1 MERIKALGWVQK
13 GILLLMLALILVF
26 AVLYAVTISRVGFAY
41 GDTILVPSQE
51 EDGTVYSG
59 KLYGQQARF
68 TVSADRTVL
77 FQCGDKAYGPY
88 TAREDSAAV
97 PKNHEMADFMTG
109 VELHQGDSIL
119 FRGAVFE
126 YGDIRMLYRE
136 DGTLDTDSVIAF
148 SGDSIGVETDANGNV
163 IDPMEPSV
171 LAILDVMDNPPLTHK
186 GDWSLFVG
194 GVVACVLNA
203 LAILYA
209 DEIFRWNLAFQ
220 IRNPERAEPSDWEIA
235 GRYIAYTVLLI
246 VAVIC
251 FVMGLQ

>member
-1 MERIKALGWVQK
+1 MERIKGLGRAQK
-13 GILLLMLALILVF
+13 GILLLMPAMILVF
-26 AVLYAVTISRVGFAY
+26 AVLYAVTVSRVGFAY
-41 GDTILVPSQE
+41 QDAILVPSQE
-51 EDGTVYSG
+51 GVSTVYSG
-59 KLYGQQARF
+59 KIHGQQARF
-68 TVSADRTVL
+68 TVSEDKSVL
-77 FQCGDKAYGPY
+77 FQWGDKAYGPY
-88 TAREDSAAV
+88 TAKEDANAI
-97 PKNHEMADFMTG
+97 PGNHEMADFMTG
-109 VELHQGDSIL
+109 VELRQGDSIL

-136 DGTLDTDSVIAF
+136 DGTMDTDSVIAF
-148 SGDSIGVETDANGNV
+148 SGDNGVETDFNGNV
-163 IDPMEPSV
+163 IDPMEPTV

-203 LAILYA
+203 AAILYA

-246 VAVIC
+246 VALMC